1 MMLGF
6 VVRQCAIELGHP
18 PDAAELTEWANYRRG
33 FDGFY
38 RVFGR
43 AISVE
48 EAEVILRN
56 PERVVA
62 IHPEWEA
69 RRPPASSRPA
79 LEEGP
84 GQVIELS
91 AFRRAR

>member
-6 VVRQCAIELGHP
+6 VVRQCAVELGHA
-18 PDAAELTEWANYRRG
+18 PDAAELSEWANNRRG

-43 AISVE
+43 EISVE
-48 EAEVILRN
+48 EAAVILRN

-69 RRPPASSRPA
+69 RRPPSPSRLPEQPPA
-79 LEEGP
+79 E
-84 GQVIELS
+84 VIQLS
-91 AFRRAR
+91 AFRRVR